1 MVDFAPPVAGVSL
14 AAEFAFA
21 ALLSSCYHLRMAQAL
36 IRNLDDDVAADYKA
50 AAKAN
55 GRAYETE
62 LRETLIRHRPKRGMT
77 PEERRALGDRLAAE
91 CKFGPDSTEF
101 IREAR
106 EQRFSEA
113 D

>member
-1 MVDFAPPVAGVSL
+1 
-14 AAEFAFA
+14 
-21 ALLSSCYHLRMAQAL
+21 MAQAL

-62 LRETLIRHRPKRGMT
+62 LRETLIRHRPKRRLT
-77 PEERRALGDRLAAE
+77 PQEREELSRKLTSGQ
-91 CKFGPDSTEF
+91 KMGTDSTLI

-106 EQRFSEA
+106 EQLALRHQ

>member
-1 MVDFAPPVAGVSL
+1 
-14 AAEFAFA
+14 
-21 ALLSSCYHLRMAQAL
+21 MAQAL

-62 LRETLIRHRPKRGMT
+62 LRETLVRHRPKRRLT
-77 PEERRALGDRLAAE
+77 PQEREELSRKLTAGQKE
-91 CKFGPDSTEF
+91 GVDSTLI

-106 EQRFSEA
+106 EQLAARHS

>member
-1 MVDFAPPVAGVSL
+1 
-14 AAEFAFA
+14 
-21 ALLSSCYHLRMAQAL
+21 MAQAL

-62 LRETLIRHRPKRGMT
+62 LRETLVRHRPKIRLT
-77 PEERRALGDRLAAE
+77 PQEREDLSRKLTAGQ
-91 CKFGPDSTEF
+91 KIGTDSTPI

-106 EQRFSEA
+106 EQLAARHQG
-113 D
+113 

>member
-1 MVDFAPPVAGVSL
+1 
-14 AAEFAFA
+14 
-21 ALLSSCYHLRMAQAL
+21 MAQAL
-36 IRNLDDDVAADYKA
+36 IRNLDDDVVADYKA

-62 LRETLIRHRPKRGMT
+62 LRETLVRHRPKRRMT
-77 PEERRALGDRLAAE
+77 PQEREDFFRKLTAGQ
-91 CKFGPDSTEF
+91 KMGGDSTLI

-106 EQRFSEA
+106 EQRAARNS